1 MNTDSIRSSP
11 TILVVDDDPSL
22 LKLMGMLL
30 EHIGTKPVLFPDGI
44 TALDYLKDNT
54 PHLIILDL
62 MLPDI
67 NGLDVLRILRR
78 MEHLNWTPVLILTAY
93 ADPDFVRQAMQ
104 YGADSYVTKPYL
116 ANSLIEHV
124 RLLLNVGHRPS
135 KSVPPPHPDEVL

>member
-1 MNTDSIRSSP
+1 MA
-11 TILVVDDDPSL
+11 
-22 LKLMGMLL
+22 MLL
-30 EHIGTKPVLFPDGI
+30 EHIGATPVTFPDGI

-67 NGLDVLRILRR
+67 NGLDVLRIVRR
-78 MEHLNWTPVLILTAY
+78 MAHLDQIPVLILTAY

-104 YGADSYVTKPYL
+104 RGADSYVTKPYL

-124 RLLLNVGHRPS
+124 RLLLSVGHRPS
-135 KSVPPPHPDEVL
+135 RSVPSPNPDDVL